1 MSESKEGASETA
13 SPEREAGEEGMFLVF
28 GGEVR
33 DPQGREFVAAED
45 LDICGIFPTYR
56 KAYDAWRSAS
66 QEHVDNA
73 FVKYLIVR
81 LW

>member
-1 MSESKEGASETA
+1 MSESNEKSPAAA
-13 SPEREAGEEGMFLVF
+13 SPENEADDKGMFLVF

-33 DPQGREFVAAED
+33 DPRGRDFVATDD
-45 LDICGIFPTYR
+45 LDVRGIFTTYR
-56 KAYDAWRSAS
+56 KAYDAWRAAS
-66 QEHVDNA
+66 QEYVDNA